1 MNWKKI
7 LLTYNK
13 VDSYEQ
19 RKHQSEIEEAFE
31 EMLKTNPT
39 RKEFVLYTDGL
50 VLFPSM
56 LYSLIYLIK

>member
-1 MNWKKI
+1 MNWKET
-7 LLTYNK
+7 LLKHNK
-13 VDSYEQ
+13 EDSYEQ
-19 RKHQSEIEEAFE
+19 RKHQHEIEKAFE

-56 LYSLIYLIK
+56 LYSLIYLVK